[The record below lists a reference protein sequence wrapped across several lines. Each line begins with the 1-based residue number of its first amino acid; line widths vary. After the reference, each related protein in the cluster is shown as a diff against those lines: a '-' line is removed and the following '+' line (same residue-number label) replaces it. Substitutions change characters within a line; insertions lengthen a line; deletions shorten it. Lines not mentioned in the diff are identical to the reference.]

1 MSKAKPKKKTGKGR
15 RSAACRSCGG
25 AIRRHPIQVY
35 DPALSVSV
43 VILGGFLTFY
53 LVGFLL
59 IPLGLWLWSRKRV
72 VPSCVVC
79 GVPSG

>member
-1 MSKAKPKKKTGKGR
+1 MGKAKAKRKTGKGKKPGT
-15 RSAACRSCGG
+15 CRSCGG
-25 AIRRHPIQVY
+25 AIQRRPLQVY

-43 VILGGFLTFY
+43 VLLGGFLTFY

-59 IPLGLWLWSRKRV
+59 IPLGIWLWSRKRE

-79 GVPSG
+79 GIPSG